1 MANDYFQF
9 KQFTIKQSEAA
20 FKVTTDSVLLGAW
33 ADLTN
38 AKTILDIGTGT
49 GLLALMAAQRSHA
62 KITAIEP
69 DEMSFSQA
77 KLNVLS
83 TPWHDRIILLN
94 YSLQEFLGTTNTMF
108 DSIISNPPFFSG
120 SLLNPDPRKAMAR
133 HKATLSSEF
142 LLSASEKMLS
152 DNGTLHLVLPVN
164 EGENTIEM
172 APGFGLFCQRIM
184 RIRPTDLQQ
193 PRRLLMTFGRR
204 EAVIRE
210 EFLTIEKDARHN
222 YSDGYKTL
230 TQDFYLDKQVP
241 S

>member
-9 KQFTIKQSEAA
+9 KQFTIKQNGAA

-49 GLLALMAAQRSHA
+49 GLLALMSAQRSQA

-83 TPWHDRIILLN
+83 TPWHDRITLLN
-94 YSLQEFLGTTNTMF
+94 YSLQEFLGTTNTRF

-133 HKATLSSEF
+133 HNATLSSEF
-142 LLSASEKMLS
+142 LLTASEKLLS
-152 DNGTLHLVLPVN
+152 ENGTLNLVLPVN
-164 EGENTIEM
+164 EGENIIEI

-184 RIRPTDLQQ
+184 RIRPTDLRQ
-193 PRRLLMTFGRR
+193 PRRLLITFGHR
-204 EAVIRE
+204 EVVIRE
-210 EFLTIEKDARHN
+210 ESLTIEEGTRHN
-222 YSDGYKTL
+222 YSDEYKTL
-230 TQDFYLDKQVP
+230 TGDFYLDKQIT